1 MRDKNNI
8 VELMSNYYEN
18 YYKNEL
24 GLPDWQERIKL
35 RLNEEENY
43 CLRFIDWFEDWFDY
57 DFFGKKVL
65 VVGCGTGGELVNFKN
80 KGADIYGI
88 EPNKNALTISHLKA
102 AQSDIPKE
110 NITNG
115 YSENLPYDE
124 NQFDFI
130 YCYTVLEHVADV
142 EKSINE
148 MVRCAKVKGK
158 IFIETP
164 DYRQLYEGHYK
175 LPLPMFLPIWMNKII
190 VRFFRRSSDFLD
202 TINKVNSRQLQRI
215 FNKSSVTSFKVFREN
230 QDKMPKIRL
239 RLSFFVEIIQY
250 TIHRFFGV
258 SRNQIWVLHK
268 SEIRK
273 FNPKRK

>member
-1 MRDKNNI
+1 MIDKNNI

-18 YYKNEL
+18 FYKNEL
-24 GLPDWQERIKL
+24 GLPDWQERIRL

-57 DFFGKKVL
+57 DFSGKKVL

-130 YCYTVLEHVADV
+130 YCYTVLEHVSDV
-142 EKSINE
+142 EKSIKE

-190 VRFFRRSSDFLD
+190 VRFFRRPSDFLD

-215 FNKSSVTSFKVFREN
+215 FNKFSVTSFRVFKEN
-230 QDKMPKIRL
+230 QDKMPKIRF

-273 FNPKRK
+273 SKIL

>member
-18 YYKNEL
+18 FYKNEL

-43 CLRFIDWFEDWFDY
+43 CSRFIDWFEDWFDY
-57 DFFGKKVL
+57 DFSGKKVL

-190 VRFFRRSSDFLD
+190 VRFFRRPSDFLD

-215 FNKSSVTSFKVFREN
+215 FNKSSVTSFRVFKEN
-230 QDKMPKIRL
+230 KNKMPKIRF
-239 RLSFFVEIIQY
+239 RLSFFGEIIQY

-273 FNPKRK
+273 SKIL

>member
-18 YYKNEL
+18 FYKNEL

-43 CLRFIDWFEDWFDY
+43 CSRFIDWFEDWFDY
-57 DFFGKKVL
+57 DFSGKKVL

-190 VRFFRRSSDFLD
+190 VRFFRRPSDFLD

-215 FNKSSVTSFKVFREN
+215 FNKSSVTSFRVFKEN
-230 QDKMPKIRL
+230 KNKMPKIRF

-273 FNPKRK
+273 SKIL